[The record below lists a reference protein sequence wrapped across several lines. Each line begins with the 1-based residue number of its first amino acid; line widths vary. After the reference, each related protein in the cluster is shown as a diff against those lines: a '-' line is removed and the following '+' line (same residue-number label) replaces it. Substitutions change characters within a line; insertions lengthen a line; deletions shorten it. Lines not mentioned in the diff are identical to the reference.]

1 MRCRATVLKTEGNI
15 AVIEVKRAT
24 MCEGCEKSS
33 GCGGHCDI
41 TGIVANGGK
50 MTAKAYNKIGAAAGD
65 TVEVETESSRV
76 LAYAALVFLLP
87 LVIGGVFYAAAS
99 ALFQSEGIALASA
112 FAGFLLSF
120 VIAALVD
127 KKIAGKRPDITIVN
141 RI

>member
-15 AVIEVKRAT
+15 AEIEVRRAT
-24 MCEGCEKSS
+24 MCEGCEKSG

-41 TGIVANGGK
+41 TGIVASGGK

-87 LVIGGVFYAAAS
+87 LVIGGIFFAAAS
-99 ALFQSEGIALASA
+99 ALVVIMVPSALMEA
-112 FAGFLLSF
+112 LSISWGSLPLSMMF
-120 VIAALVD
+120 RVVM
-127 KKIAGKRPDITIVN
+127 
-141 RI
+141 

>member
-24 MCEGCEKSS
+24 MCEGCEKSA

-50 MTAKAYNKIGAAAGD
+50 MTARAYNKIGAAAGD

-87 LVIGGVFYAAAS
+87 LVVGGIFFAAANAFS
-99 ALFQSEGIALASA
+99 LGEGIALISA

-120 VIAALVD
+120 LFTALIDRKAA
-127 KKIAGKRPDITIVN
+127 KKRPDIVIVN
-141 RI
+141 RK